1 MKVNLP
7 LQISD
12 QLIGLDKDNF
22 VRIDRVETMLTP
34 LFTSRR
40 CDHHPL
46 PRNSDQGPARCAK
59 GRRAPGGVLIYR
71 SEHFEDNHP
80 ATLQSSCEGFETT

>member
-34 LFTSRR
+34 LFTSRLYVADTNKDR
-40 CDHHPL
+40 L
-46 PRNSDQGPARCAK
+46 L
-59 GRRAPGGVLIYR
+59 VLGSVSR
-71 SEHFEDNHP
+71 LH
-80 ATLQSSCEGFETT
+80 